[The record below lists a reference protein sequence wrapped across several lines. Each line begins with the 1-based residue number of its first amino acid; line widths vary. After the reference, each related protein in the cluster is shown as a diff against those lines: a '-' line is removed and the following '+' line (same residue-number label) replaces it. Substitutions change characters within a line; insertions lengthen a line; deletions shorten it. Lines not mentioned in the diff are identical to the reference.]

1 MARKLVSNDPFC
13 RFPGDSPA
21 GCLISMIGSIRSTA
35 DGLVIIPDRMSN
47 RPLAVLDPADF
58 PGQYRDNSELI
69 IRDINRSVAQHNLG
83 RKVELPDWAMID
95 ID

>member
-1 MARKLVSNDPFC
+1 MARKITSNDPFC
-13 RFPGDSPA
+13 NFPGENPS
-21 GCLISMIGSIRSTA
+21 GCLISMIGSVRSTA
-35 DGLVIIPDRMSN
+35 DGLVIIADRVSN

-58 PGQYRDNSELI
+58 PGQYRDKPELI
-69 IRDINRSVAQHNLG
+69 IQDINRSVAQHNLG